1 MESYGGKS
9 RFLAGGVEFVIDS
22 NYEFQKVMSRS
33 SQAIT
38 IRAKDK
44 LRNSIRTIT
53 KYINIFDDLEQT
65 RDLVKSIKLQR
76 TCNSDHVET
85 IKSILL
91 PDSRTGY
98 NDLYVVKEYCE
109 IDLHCGL
116 NSKFIFTTEHVQY
129 YMYLF
134 LRGLHYIHSANII
147 HYDLKPANLLLNSA
161 SDLKITG
168 FDSAK
173 GSHHD
178 LANFPEIIVA
188 RWYRAPE
195 VLYPQ
200 GKLMYEN
207 DIWSAGCILAEIISK
222 KPLFSVGDIMS
233 TYRRYVEVLGTP
245 SELDMEYLHIS
256 VKEFIRT
263 LPRYERIDWTTLLPG
278 AHSDAI
284 DLLDKM
290 LRFHPKD
297 RLKAEEC
304 MKHPFFVE
312 LFDGDEVPRFRGE
325 VDWSFENAR
334 SREDYERLIYEEALL
349 SQINYNVTIHD

>member
-1 MESYGGKS
+1 MENYGAKS
-9 RFLAGGVEFVIDS
+9 RFLAGGVEFIIDS
-22 NYEFQKVMSRS
+22 NYEFQKLISHS

-38 IRAKDK
+38 IKAKDK
-44 LRNSIRTIT
+44 HRTRTVTIT
-53 KYINIFDDLEQT
+53 KYINIFDDLQHT
-65 RDLVKSIKLQR
+65 RDLIKSIKLQR
-76 TCNSDHVET
+76 FCNSDHVE
-85 IKSILL
+85 IIESILL
-91 PDSRTGY
+91 PESRTGY
-98 NDLYVVKEYCE
+98 NDLYIVKEFCE
-109 IDLHCGL
+109 TNLHCAL
-116 NSKFIFTTEHVQY
+116 YSKFIFTTQHVQY
-129 YMYLF
+129 YMYLM
-134 LRGLHYIHSANII
+134 LRGLNYIHSASII
-147 HYDLKPANLLLNSA
+147 HYDLKPANLLLNSS

-173 GSHHD
+173 ASHHD
-178 LANFPEIIVA
+178 LANFPEYIIA
-188 RWYRAPE
+188 KWYRAPE

-207 DIWSAGCILAEIISK
+207 DIWSAGCILAEILSK

-245 SELDMEYLHIS
+245 SEHDMEYLHIS
-256 VKEFIRT
+256 VKEFIRA
-263 LPRYERIDWTTLLPG
+263 LPRYERIDWTTLFPD
-278 AHSDAI
+278 AHSDVI

-312 LFDGDEVPRFRGE
+312 LFDGDEMDGFRGE

-334 SREDYERLIYEEALL
+334 SREDYERLIYEEALCY
-349 SQINYNVTIHD
+349 SD